1 MKTRAAL
8 VGGALLISGSL
19 ALPTPGFTR
28 DDDHD
33 NGRTERYDRRDYNGR
48 DARDLQGTWY
58 MNGDRKKQTEING
71 NGRNLQARNEK
82 GDTSRLEIDRSG
94 NVHASDWQG
103 LTGHVRGNRIEWEN
117 GTTWTRR

>member
-8 VGGALLISGSL
+8 VAGALLISGSL

-58 MNGDRKKQTEING
+58 MNGDRNKRTEING
-71 NGRNLQARNEK
+71 NGRNLQARNGCVRREHAPV
-82 GDTSRLEIDRSG
+82 DTEDPQRIQNDFSVGLE
-94 NVHASDWQG
+94 VP
-103 LTGHVRGNRIEWEN
+103 
-117 GTTWTRR
+117 